1 MNRLAIFSQ
10 KAKNQQLV
18 AETLLENYDRYYRLA
33 YSYVRNA
40 ADAEDIVQNGAYQ
53 AILNSE
59 KLMKRQYVGTWLYRV
74 MLNETFKLLKR
85 PGYVPLENITA
96 EPGAE
101 DHYLNLDL
109 QRAIAELSMEDQAVL
124 RLRYFEELKISEI
137 ADVLG
142 ENVSTI
148 KSRLYRATRKLK
160 ISLTEEDIW

>member
-33 YSYVRNA
+33 YSYVKNA

-59 KLMKRQYVGTWLYRV
+59 KLLKREYVGTWLYRV
-74 MLNETFKLLKR
+74 MLNEIFKLLKR
-85 PGYVPLENITA
+85 PGYVPLECVPA
-96 EPGAE
+96 EPGVE
-101 DHYLNLDL
+101 DRYENLDL
-109 QRAIAELSMEDQAVL
+109 QRAIAELSIEDQAVL